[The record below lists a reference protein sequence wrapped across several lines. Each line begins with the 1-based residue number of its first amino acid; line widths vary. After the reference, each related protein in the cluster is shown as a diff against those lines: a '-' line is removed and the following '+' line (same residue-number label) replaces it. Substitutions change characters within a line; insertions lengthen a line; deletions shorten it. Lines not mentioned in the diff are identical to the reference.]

1 MQRRFQTAAINR
13 LTLSG
18 GQPRVLRIVL
28 AAENSTGIPAVVHRG
43 GRSGQVPMVAR
54 ETRILR
60 GYGRLRE

>member
-18 GQPRVLRIVL
+18 GQPRVFRIVL
-28 AAENSTGIPAVVHRG
+28 AAEHSTGIPAVVHRG
-43 GRSGQVPMVAR
+43 GKGGQVPMAAR